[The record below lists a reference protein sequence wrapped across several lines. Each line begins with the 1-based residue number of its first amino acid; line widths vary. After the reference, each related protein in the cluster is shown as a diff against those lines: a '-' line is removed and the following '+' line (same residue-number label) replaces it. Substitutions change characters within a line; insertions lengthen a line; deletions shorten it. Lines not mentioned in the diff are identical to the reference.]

1 MEAIRTIWSFALL
14 FGTLAFAQL
23 LGVLLFFQIK
33 RYQHFLAHFSGFVLP
48 IVLSVAFCWMV
59 YIFRYYRFHPDDR
72 DGGQLL
78 GALMIIML
86 AVGAQV
92 LIGMFAQMALH
103 AKVHSCS
110 AST

>member
-14 FGTLAFAQL
+14 FGALAFTQL
-23 LGVLLFFQIK
+23 LGVLLFF
-33 RYQHFLAHFSGFVLP
+33 RLRRHQHFLAHFSGFVLP
-48 IVLSVAFCWMV
+48 ILLSAAFCWMV
-59 YIFRYYRFHPDDR
+59 YIFRYYRLHPDDR

-86 AVGAQV
+86 AVGGQV
-92 LIGMFAQMALH
+92 LIGLLTQVTLH

-110 AST
+110 ALR